1 MNVRRHQIGTVKFL
15 GSVLLACGLGGFAV
29 NAAIPLTDSPV
40 AQWNEKALDA
50 IRSTATPPPR
60 ASRILAMLHVAIHD
74 ACNGVHKDYEQYLVP
89 AYRVDDDTSAR
100 AAIATAAHDVL
111 VQTFPTL
118 VTTWNAEEA
127 RQLNEVRSRD
137 GKQAGMRWGRF
148 VAESVLAARQADGSG
163 TIVQYIPGVGAG
175 YWVPTAPAF
184 APALLPQWGD
194 VTPFGVSSAEA
205 FLPVPPPALD
215 SQAYAEEWEQVRAL
229 GAVNSPV
236 RTADQTQI
244 ARFWANGA
252 GTATPPGHW
261 NQIARQIIAAR
272 GLRISEEARLMALL
286 NVSLADAAIVCWK
299 AKYEYSFWRPIT
311 AIRQAD
317 QDGNAATT
325 ADAGWT
331 PLLTTP
337 PFPEYTSGH
346 STFSGAGAT
355 VLAMVLGTDAI
366 PFVGESDDAPGI
378 QRPYAGFWDAA
389 EESGMSR
396 IYGGIHFMSG
406 NVNGLEA
413 GRAVAIEVVQG
424 HLRKLSE
431 GSEGEHNDSGQGAG
445 YDCDREKDY
454 EGRYR

>member
-1 MNVRRHQIGTVKFL
+1 VKFL

-29 NAAIPLTDSPV
+29 DAAIPLTDSPV

-89 AYRVDDDTSAR
+89 AYRLHEDTSAR

-118 VTTWNAEEA
+118 VSTWNAEEA
-127 RQLNEVRSRD
+127 RQLEVVRSRY

-148 VAESVLAARQADGSG
+148 VAERVLAARQADGSG

-215 SQAYAEEWEQVRAL
+215 SQGYAEEWEQVRAI

-261 NQIARQIIAAR
+261 NQIARQIIAGR
-272 GLRISEEARLMALL
+272 GLRIRKEARLMALL

-299 AKYEYSFWRPIT
+299 AKYEYNLWRPIT

-317 QDGNAATT
+317 QDGNATTT
-325 ADAGWT
+325 ADPGWT

-378 QRPYAGFWDAA
+378 QRPYAGFWHAA

-424 HLRKLSE
+424 RLRKLSE
-431 GSEGEHNDSGQGAG
+431 ESEDEDDDSGHGPG

-454 EGRYR
+454 EGKYR